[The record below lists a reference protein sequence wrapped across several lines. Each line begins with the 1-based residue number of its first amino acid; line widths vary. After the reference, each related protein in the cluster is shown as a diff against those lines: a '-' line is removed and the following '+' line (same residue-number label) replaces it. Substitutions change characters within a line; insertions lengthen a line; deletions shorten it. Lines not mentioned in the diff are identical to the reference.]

1 MQPTRSSAQGVV
13 RYKKWNRKKA
23 PDGLPDWWPA
33 MVALTRGLKLAEQ
46 KAETARRRRDLM
58 CWLAVRHRGVSIRWV
73 AGRTGLASTTVQ
85 RAVEAMDLWVAQR
98 GWSPRDVERD
108 LALGIRARMTRERLA
123 RDERGAE
130 IMGTWSA
137 PPPPL

>member
-1 MQPTRSSAQGVV
+1 MQPTRSPAQNVT

-33 MVALTRGLKLAEQ
+33 MVALTRGLKLAEN
-46 KAETARRRRDLM
+46 KAEVARRRRDLM

-73 AGRTGLASTTVQ
+73 AARCGLASTTVQ
-85 RAVEAMDLWVAQR
+85 RAVEAMDLWVAQK

-108 LALGIRARMTRERLA
+108 LALGVRSRMTRERLR
-123 RDERGAE
+123 RDEAGEEYMNA
-130 IMGTWSA
+130 WSA
-137 PPPPL
+137 PPPL